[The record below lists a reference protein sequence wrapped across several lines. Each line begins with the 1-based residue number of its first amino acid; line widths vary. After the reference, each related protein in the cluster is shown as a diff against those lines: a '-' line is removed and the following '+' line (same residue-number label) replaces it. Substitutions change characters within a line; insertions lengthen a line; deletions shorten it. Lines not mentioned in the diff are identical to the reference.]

1 MTKILST
8 MTCERAA
15 SSLFETAGF
24 TTTGY
29 GHVVAASPTI

>member
-1 MTKILST
+1 MTKIGDT
-8 MTCERAA
+8 MTCERARV
-15 SSLFETAGF
+15 ETAGF